1 MKYRNLLF
9 SCAVPS
15 YINTYSRERNIGLS
29 ENEIYMSFANANT
42 DLRNKWIASTKRILN
57 CNVRILIRE
66 RNFNNKLFSET
77 LNRSHEQLYFDHLWE
92 LDEQLTRLLLCGGI
106 SSTKADSYDFFFKR
120 LFDHWFADPKPTKP
134 ATKQV
139 SLSLTHPRHRRLSR
153 EQQGRSQAI
162 SKGKSEVRATL
173 ANGAKARHMFAQ
185 AKGKDDGVWDT
196 HPLNPSQSGLPVF
209 LNSKPLAKIDLRT
222 PVFRVWNVNA
232 SRFEPLALNNLPLFR
247 RIQVQHDDNHSPAL
261 A

>member
-9 SCAVPS
+9 RCQVPS
-15 YINTYSRERNIGLS
+15 YIKTFSREMNVG
-29 ENEIYMSFANANT
+29 MST
-42 DLRNKWIASTKRILN
+42 SVLLRSYVDAAPELRSNWIATHNRHLK
-57 CNVRILIRE
+57 VVVKDLIWS
-66 RNFNNKLFSET
+66 RNFSEYKDANF
-77 LNRSHEQLYFDHLWE
+77 NRLREQFYFNMLWE
-92 LDEQLTRLLLCGGI
+92 LDSALTTLLLCDGI
-106 SSTKADSYDFFFKR
+106 TEAQASAYDFFFKR
-120 LFDHWFADPKPTKP
+120 LYNHWFADPKPTKP

-162 SKGKSEVRATL
+162 CKGKSEERATL

-209 LNSKPLAKIDLRT
+209 MNSK
-222 PVFRVWNVNA
+222 
-232 SRFEPLALNNLPLFR
+232 PLALNNLPSFR
-247 RIQVQHDDNHSPAL
+247 LIQVQHDNDHSPAL

>member
-9 SCAVPS
+9 RCQVPS
-15 YINTYSRERNIGLS
+15 YIKTVRREANIDMASSSLIRNLPKASPNVLDFSNSSHKLCLKVVVKELIWSRNFSKTKNEQANRSREQ
-29 ENEIYMSFANANT
+29 F
-42 DLRNKWIASTKRILN
+42 
-57 CNVRILIRE
+57 
-66 RNFNNKLFSET
+66 
-77 LNRSHEQLYFDHLWE
+77 YFDSLWE
-92 LDEQLTRLLLCGGI
+92 LDSVLTILLHGGGI
-106 SSTKADSYDFFFKR
+106 TEAQASAYDFFFKR
-120 LFDHWFADPKPTKP
+120 LYNHWFADSKPTKP

-153 EQQGRSQAI
+153 EQQCRSQAI
-162 SKGKSEVRATL
+162 SKGKSEERATL

-185 AKGKDDGVWDT
+185 AEGKDDGVWDT

-222 PVFRVWNVNA
+222 PIFRVWNVNA
-232 SRFEPLALNNLPLFR
+232 SRFEPLALNNLPLFKL
-247 RIQVQHDDNHSPAL
+247 IQVQHDDNHSPAL

>member
-9 SCAVPS
+9 RCQVPS
-15 YINTYSRERNIGLS
+15 YIKTFSREMNVG
-29 ENEIYMSFANANT
+29 MSTSVLLRSYT
-42 DLRNKWIASTKRILN
+42 DAAPELRNHWIVTHKRFIK
-57 CNVRILIRE
+57 VVVKDLIWA
-66 RNFNNKLFSET
+66 RNFSEYNDANF
-77 LNRSHEQLYFDHLWE
+77 NRLREQFYFNMLWE
-92 LDEQLTRLLLCGGI
+92 LDSSLTTLLLCDGI
-106 SSTKADSYDFFFKR
+106 TEAQASAYDFFFKR
-120 LFDHWFADPKPTKP
+120 LYNHWFADTKPTKP

-209 LNSKPLAKIDLRT
+209 LNSNPLAKIDLRT

>member
-9 SCAVPS
+9 RCQVPS
-15 YINTYSRERNIGLS
+15 YIKTFSREMNVG
-29 ENEIYMSFANANT
+29 MST
-42 DLRNKWIASTKRILN
+42 SVLLRSYVDAAPELRSNWIATHNRHIKVVVKDLILS
-57 CNVRILIRE
+57 
-66 RNFNNKLFSET
+66 RNFSEYKDANF
-77 LNRSHEQLYFDHLWE
+77 NRLREQFYFNMLWE
-92 LDEQLTRLLLCGGI
+92 LDSSLTTLLLCDGI
-106 SSTKADSYDFFFKR
+106 TEAQASAYDFFFKR
-120 LFDHWFADPKPTKP
+120 LYNHWFADPKPTKP

-162 SKGKSEVRATL
+162 SKGKSEERATL

-185 AKGKDDGVWDT
+185 AEGKDDGVWDT

>member
-9 SCAVPS
+9 RCQVPS
-15 YINTYSRERNIGLS
+15 YIKTFYREANVGMATSGLLLSLSDAKPEIRNSTIESHKRFLGRVVKDLIWFRNFSKTKNEQANRSREQ
-29 ENEIYMSFANANT
+29 F
-42 DLRNKWIASTKRILN
+42 
-57 CNVRILIRE
+57 
-66 RNFNNKLFSET
+66 
-77 LNRSHEQLYFDHLWE
+77 YFDSLWE
-92 LDEQLTRLLLCGGI
+92 LDSVLTLLLLCDGI
-106 SSTKADSYDFFFKR
+106 TEAQASAYDFFFKR
-120 LFDHWFADPKPTKP
+120 LYNHWFADPKPTKP

-162 SKGKSEVRATL
+162 SKGKSEERATL

-209 LNSKPLAKIDLRT
+209 LNSKPLVKSDLFT
-222 PVFRVWNVNA
+222 PIFRVWSVKA
-232 SRFEPLALNNLPLFR
+232 SRFEPLALNNLPSFR
-247 RIQVQHDDNHSPAL
+247 LIQVQHDDNYSPAL